1 MNLGEWRPDQPP
13 HGHDGL
19 VVARNVFPSALGYEP
34 VKDYSSIT
42 TALAST
48 WKGGMT
54 FIGVDGSVALLA
66 GTDAGLYRFASG
78 AWTLK
83 HSGSYTNAWQFA
95 LFGDIAIGVNG
106 AVPVKYTTARAT
118 PAELGR
124 TPPPGPFIPPVK
136 AFVHRK
142 RTRLNPRPSFPPPTP
157 PPP

>member
-1 MNLGEWRPDQPP
+1 MMAYEMRISDWSSDLCASDL
-13 HGHDGL
+13 GL

-95 LFGDIAIGVNG
+95 QFGDMAIGVNG
-106 AVPVKYTTARAT
+106 AVPVKYTD
-118 PAELGR
+118 
-124 TPPPGPFIPPVK
+124 
-136 AFVHRK
+136 RK
-142 RTRLNPRPSFPPPTP
+142 STRLNSSH
-157 PPP
+157 